1 MVNSK
6 IKPEIEYNESKR
18 IDAEDMDYE
27 TSVYEAEIFG
37 KRIVIGVGKIK
48 YTYTGKGIV
57 FYPVYLIAKDVV
69 KSQIGVFELAS
80 SDLPKYQDQEYMF
93 DAELFVKDGNGL
105 LLYSFV
111 DKEYLEFSKSDPQF
125 YTNMV
130 PLPKEKSVLEEEEE
144 EELNVMDL
152 QQKHNTKPKEKE
164 SKEGKDVFEEIGNAD
179 VPEMLKE
186 ETKAEADALKNLSA
200 NSNWVQKF
208 MKNENYRI
216 HDVPADGDCFFTVI
230 VDAFKQIGKKTT
242 IARLREI
249 VADSATPEIFEQ
261 YSALH
266 NMFNTDI
273 ISSESNIKKISEKIK
288 DLQKRSS
295 KVADK
300 SEKELLLKNI
310 QSMMNDKKKF
320 KNDIVIAEENG
331 KHFKF
336 MENVNTL
343 EDMREKMKQSSFWA
357 DETAINAIEQKLN
370 IKMIILSEES
380 YKNGS
385 EDATMNC
392 SSGPSDTAI
401 PTPEFYIMTCFTGDH
416 YKLISYKDKK
426 ILKFS
431 EIPYYIKTLIV
442 NKCVERNAGI
452 FHHITDFR
460 RFQEKFGIDPVI
472 NSYSSEPPVSSELY
486 DDTIHFMFYEK
497 SADAKP
503 GKGSGEKI
511 GNQDIL
517 EFKDLQQVP
526 NWRRMLDD
534 ECVSPFT
541 FDGKQWQTVEH
552 YYQASKFKKG
562 FPNFYTLFSLD
573 SGSEFC
579 NDVKKAKSAGGKSGK
594 YRKELGNEK
603 VTLDPDFYGG
613 RDKVERANALTAKF
627 ENPEFKKVLVATK
640 KAKLLHF
647 VRGSE
652 PEVDMLLMELRAQVH
667 K

>member
-1 MVNSK
+1 MVKSK

-27 TSVYEAEIFG
+27 TSIYEAEIFG
-37 KRIVIGVGKIK
+37 KRVVIGVGKIK

-80 SDLPKYQDQEYMF
+80 SDLPKYQDQEYLF
-93 DAELFVKDGNGL
+93 DAELFIKDGNSL

-111 DKEYLEFSKSDPQF
+111 EKEYLEFSKSDPKF
-125 YTNMV
+125 YTIPV
-130 PLPKEKSVLEEEEE
+130 PLPKPVLEEEEE
-144 EELNVMDL
+144 ESSDVMDL
-152 QQKHNTKPKEKE
+152 QQKHNPKPKEKE
-164 SKEGKDVFEEIGNAD
+164 SKESKDVFEEIGNAD
-179 VPEMLKE
+179 IPEMLKE
-186 ETKAEADALKNLSA
+186 ETKAEADALKNPSA

-242 IARLREI
+242 VARLREI
-249 VADSATPEIFEQ
+249 VADSVTPEMFEQ
-261 YSALH
+261 YSTLH
-266 NMFNTDI
+266 NMFNADI
-273 ISSESNIKKISEKIK
+273 ISSESNVKKISEKIK

-295 KVADK
+295 KVVDK

-310 QSMMNDKKKF
+310 QLMMNDKKKI
-320 KNDIVIAEENG
+320 KNNILIAEENS

-343 EDMREKMKQSSFWA
+343 EEMREKMKQSSFWA
-357 DETAINAIEQKLN
+357 DENAINAIEQKLN
-370 IKMIILSEES
+370 IKMIILSEEN

-385 EDATMNC
+385 EDSTMYC
-392 SSGPSDTAI
+392 SSGPSDIAI
-401 PTPEFYIMTCFTGDH
+401 PTPEFYIMTSFTGDH

-460 RFQEKFGIDPVI
+460 RFQEKFGIDPVS

-534 ECVSPFT
+534 EYVSPFT

-627 ENPEFKKVLVATK
+627 ENPELKKVLLDTK

-647 VRGSE
+647 VRGAE
-652 PEVDMLLMELRAQVH
+652 PEVDMLLMELRKPTVSL
-667 K
+667 

>member
-1 MVNSK
+1 MVKSR
-6 IKPEIEYNESKR
+6 IKPEIQYTESKK
-18 IDAEDMDYE
+18 IDAEDIDHE

-37 KRIVIGVGKIK
+37 KRVVIGIGKIK

-57 FYPVYLIAKDVV
+57 FYPVYLITNDVV
-69 KSQIGVFELAS
+69 KSQIGVFEMSS
-80 SDLPKYQDQEYMF
+80 SDLPNYLEEETIDI
-93 DAELFVKDGNGL
+93 ELFVKDGNGL
-105 LLYSFV
+105 LLYSFL
-111 DKEYLEFSKSDPQF
+111 DKDLLERSKSDPKF
-125 YTNMV
+125 YTMS
-130 PLPKEKSVLEEEEE
+130 LPKEKSKEEEEPEEEEE
-144 EELNVMDL
+144 EESSDVTDL
-152 QQKHNTKPKEKE
+152 QQKYNSKPKEKE
-164 SKEGKDVFEEIGNAD
+164 SKESKEIFEEIGNAD
-179 VPEMLKE
+179 IPEMLKE
-186 ETKAEADALKNLSA
+186 ETKAEADALKSLTA

-208 MKNENYRI
+208 MKNENYRL

-230 VDAFKQIGKKTT
+230 VDAFKQAGKKTT
-242 IARLREI
+242 VARLREI

-261 YSALH
+261 YSQLYT
-266 NMFNTDI
+266 MFKTEI
-273 ISSESNIKKISEKIK
+273 ISNESNIKKISEKIK

-295 KVADK
+295 KVEDK
-300 SEKELLLKNI
+300 SEKETLLTNI
-310 QSMMNDKKKF
+310 QTLMNDKKKF
-320 KNDIVIAEENG
+320 KNDNVIADDYS

-336 MENVNTL
+336 MENVNSL
-343 EDMREKMKQSSFWA
+343 EEMREKMKTSSFWA
-357 DETAINAIEQKLN
+357 DENAINAIEHKLN

-385 EDATMNC
+385 EDATMKC
-392 SSGPSDTAI
+392 SSGPNDVPM
-401 PTPEFYIMTCFTGDH
+401 PTPEFYIMTSYTGDH

-460 RFQEKFGIDPVI
+460 RFQEKFGIDPVS
-472 NSYSSEPPVSSELY
+472 NSYSSEPPVNSDLY

-511 GNQDIL
+511 GNQDII
-517 EFKDLQQVP
+517 EFKDLQHVP

-534 ECVSPFT
+534 EYVSPFT

-562 FPNFYTLFSLD
+562 FPDFYTLFSLD
-573 SGSEFC
+573 SRSEFC
-579 NDVKKAKSAGGKSGK
+579 NDVKKAKNAGGKSGK

-603 VTLDPDFYGG
+603 VSLDPDFYGG

-627 ENPEFKKVLVATK
+627 ENPEFKKILVATK

-647 VRGSE
+647 IRGSE
-652 PEVDMLLMELRAQVH
+652 PEVDMLLMELRA
-667 K
+667 KP